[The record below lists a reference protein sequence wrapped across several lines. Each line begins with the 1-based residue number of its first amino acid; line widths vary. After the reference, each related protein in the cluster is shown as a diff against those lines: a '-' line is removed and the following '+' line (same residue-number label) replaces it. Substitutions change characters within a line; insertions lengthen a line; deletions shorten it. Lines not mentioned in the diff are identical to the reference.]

1 MTEAMTV
8 TRDGR
13 VRATPWAN
21 PRLSTAAPTTPAG
34 ALLQGREVLKI
45 KAAAA
50 AAMTVTTTTTV
61 VAEDGM
67 ATPVEPEVAIAEALI
82 VAEERGH
89 VAAAMVLRARL
100 EGAVDR
106 KQNRSIVAKLQ
117 SAKVLSATKTADAV
131 AQRGAEEADMK
142 GNDENFV
149 LL

>member
-50 AAMTVTTTTTV
+50 AAMTVTTTATV

-117 SAKVLSATKTADAV
+117 SAKVLSAKTADAV
-131 AQRGAEEADMK
+131 AQRGAEEADTK

>member
-117 SAKVLSATKTADAV
+117 SAKVLSAKTADAV

>member
-1 MTEAMTV
+1 M
-8 TRDGR
+8 
-13 VRATPWAN
+13 
-21 PRLSTAAPTTPAG
+21 
-34 ALLQGREVLKI
+34 LKI

-117 SAKVLSATKTADAV
+117 SAKVLSAKTADAV